1 LTCIATLSDILLRIL
16 VINSIASLTDFRFD
30 MLATSDGASLDR
42 IVVGLLHAMSSSIA
56 VILGRS
62 HEVLVSVDSAAV
74 VGNFASVLRVG
85 GVDSTTV
92 TTVELTQIGIVFIIG
107 FGIGFCISSTLVLTT
122 LL

>member
-1 LTCIATLSDILLRIL
+1 MTCIATLSDILLRIL

-42 IVVGLLHAMSSSIA
+42 IVVGLLHAVSSSIA

-92 TTVELTQIGIVFIIG
+92 TTVPLTQIGIVFIIG
-107 FGIGFCISSTLVLTT
+107 FGISSTLVLTT

>member
-42 IVVGLLHAMSSSIA
+42 IVVGLLHAVSSSIA

-92 TTVELTQIGIVFIIG
+92 TTVPLTQIGIVFIIG
-107 FGIGFCISSTLVLTT
+107 FGIGFGISST
-122 LL
+122 